1 MNSAA
6 VRFQRQRE
14 ADELLRY
21 QTEEVTRRKLLNRRA
36 AQEEAGLLRAAQAR
50 EERMDDAS
58 LEKSVEHKKER
69 RAKLKALYKRE
80 WDGWVANVE
89 AEANEKDT
97 LEDLRYQVGE
107 MQYDRE
113 QARQRVLKEKQLQRL
128 AQDDTLRPWTA
139 QARLEAVVNKWES
152 DEEVRRQR
160 QADAV
165 AHEQG
170 FMEGWTPTVKFR
182 AEPTREEAWE
192 KKATDKVVQS
202 AW

>member
-58 LEKSVEHKKER
+58 LEQSVEHKKER

-80 WDGWVANVE
+80 WDGYVYYYNFVIS
-89 AEANEKDT
+89 DT
-97 LEDLRYQVGE
+97 SMNYYR
-107 MQYDRE
+107 
-113 QARQRVLKEKQLQRL
+113 
-128 AQDDTLRPWTA
+128 
-139 QARLEAVVNKWES
+139 
-152 DEEVRRQR
+152 
-160 QADAV
+160 
-165 AHEQG
+165 
-170 FMEGWTPTVKFR
+170 
-182 AEPTREEAWE
+182 
-192 KKATDKVVQS
+192 S
-202 AW
+202 AYSFLDILS